1 MEFSKT
7 INLLDTA
14 SNNKDLRKN
23 RPKSM
28 INKKKKYSVN
38 KEIKIERPIIVLNIK
53 HNTII

>member
-23 RPKSM
+23 RPKPM
-28 INKKKKYSVN
+28 INKKKNYSVN
-38 KEIKIERPIIVLNIK
+38 KEIKIERSIIVLSIK
-53 HNTII
+53 HNTIR